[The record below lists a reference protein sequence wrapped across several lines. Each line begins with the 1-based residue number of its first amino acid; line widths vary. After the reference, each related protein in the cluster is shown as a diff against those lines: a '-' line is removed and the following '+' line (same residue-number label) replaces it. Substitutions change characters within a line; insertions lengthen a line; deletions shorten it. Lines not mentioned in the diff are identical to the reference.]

1 MNNQSKK
8 LVGIFVR
15 YLLLL
20 LLGAGNL
27 YVFYSILTPLT
38 VSLVSQTISLFTN
51 VITEG
56 SFIHLGT
63 FSVELVRG
71 CVAGSAFFL
80 MFILV
85 FSTADIKP
93 KKRFYA
99 LITALA
105 LLFVLNVLRILFL
118 VLIYSP
124 ENIYFDAI
132 HWVLWHLVS
141 VCFVVGIWF
150 SVVKIYKIK
159 SVPIYSDIKFLL
171 EFSSNKGKKSKRGK
185 KN

>member
-8 LVGIFVR
+8 LIGIFAR
-15 YLLLL
+15 YLFIL

-27 YVFYSILTPLT
+27 YIFYSILTPLT
-38 VSLVSQTISLFTN
+38 VYSVSQTISLFTE

-56 SFIHLGT
+56 IFIHLND

-93 KKRFYA
+93 QKRFYA

-105 LLFVLNVLRILFL
+105 MLFVLNFLRIILL

-124 ENIYFDAI
+124 TNVYFDAI
-132 HWVLWHLVS
+132 HWVLWHLIS

-150 SVVKIYKIK
+150 LVVKIYKIK
-159 SVPIYSDIKFLL
+159 SVPVHSDIKFLL
-171 EFSSNKGKKSKRGK
+171 NFSSNKGKKPKRSK

>member
-1 MNNQSKK
+1 MNNQSKR
-8 LVGIFVR
+8 LVGLFAR
-15 YLLLL
+15 YLFVL

-27 YVFYSILTPLT
+27 YFFYTILTPLT
-38 VSLVSQTISLFTN
+38 VSSVSQTISLFTE
-51 VITEG
+51 VVTEG
-56 SFIHLGT
+56 SFIHLES
-63 FSVELVRG
+63 FSIELVRG

-99 LITALA
+99 LITSLA
-105 LLFVLNVLRILFL
+105 MLFVLNFLRILFL

-124 ENIYFDAI
+124 TNIYFDAI

-150 SVVKIYKIK
+150 SVVKLYKFE

-171 EFSSNKGKKSKRGK
+171 NFSNKGKKSKRGK